1 MSNVAKSVGKI
12 FKRVAKALKPLVK
25 PVLIGA
31 AIYFGGSALGM
42 WGSGATAGTT
52 AGTVA
57 GPPIGVGSSMAE
69 TAGGIVDSAM
79 ATGGATKGMIGA
91 GMAGK
96 GPLLSAAGGTEVAAA
111 QGANALWGSMSPAA
125 PKVSFVTGL
134 KNAAGSMLKY
144 IEEKPGTALIAGNM
158 LQSAFT
164 PSESEE
170 AIKLDKYKR
179 RTSSFYG
186 VSGSGKGKGSDI
198 TKLYNTVRKPRG
210 IVGGAMG
217 NY

>member
-69 TAGGIVDSAM
+69 TAGGKVLTGVGKEAAM
-79 ATGGATKGMIGA
+79 EAK
-91 GMAGK
+91 K
-96 GPLLSAAGGTEVAAA
+96 KL
-111 QGANALWGSMSPAA
+111 
-125 PKVSFVTGL
+125 
-134 KNAAGSMLKY
+134 
-144 IEEKPGTALIAGNM
+144 
-158 LQSAFT
+158 
-164 PSESEE
+164 EE
-170 AIKLDKYKR
+170 A
-179 RTSSFYG
+179 
-186 VSGSGKGKGSDI
+186 
-198 TKLYNTVRKPRG
+198 
-210 IVGGAMG
+210 GAVVEIA
-217 NY
+217 